1 MWDGGSPEPAGAARA
16 GVYKAVDTYGSK
28 DLEPEQAFTCN
39 AGYVVSATDASG
51 FTPVQFTADYW
62 SYDFENVFGGQSPP
76 LLVGCSAKVNGTP
89 APRPEFAFG
98 SPILPLNRRAPP
110 TGPDIAT
117 PRWPE
122 PGRTRLR
129 AASRIRVR

>member
-16 GVYKAVDTYGSK
+16 GVYKAVDTYGGR

-39 AGYVVSATDASG
+39 AGFVVSATDESG

-98 SPILPLNRRAPP
+98 SPILPLNRRSA
-110 TGPDIAT
+110 I
-117 PRWPE
+117 E
-122 PGRTRLR
+122 P
-129 AASRIRVR
+129 AVCH